1 VNGNDDVVWYLRID
15 EQDLGSILVLTVL
28 GRVFS
33 ATVSDFAA
41 RLAGVASPYPRA
53 LVVDFSGVDYI
64 NSQGLRVLEAA
75 AERAEA
81 STCQVVVCGLRPPV
95 RTAFELAGS
104 AARLAIE
111 SSREAALRRLGA
123 T

>member
-1 VNGNDDVVWYLRID
+1 VNGTDDVVWYLRID
-15 EQDLGSILVLTVL
+15 EQDLGSILVLTVQ

-33 ATVSDFAA
+33 ATVSDFRT
-41 RLAGVASPYPRA
+41 RLAGLVARHPRA
-53 LVVDFSGVDYI
+53 LIVDFSGVDYI
-64 NSQGLRVLEAA
+64 NSQGLRVLERA
-75 AERAEA
+75 AESAQA
-81 STCQVVVCGLRPPV
+81 SGCQFVLCELRPPV

-104 AARLAIE
+104 ATRLAIE